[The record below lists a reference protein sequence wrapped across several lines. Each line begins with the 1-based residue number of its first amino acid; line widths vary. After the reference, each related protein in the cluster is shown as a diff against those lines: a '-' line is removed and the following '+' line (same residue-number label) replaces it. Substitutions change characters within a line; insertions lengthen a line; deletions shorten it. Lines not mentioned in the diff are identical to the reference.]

1 MIISNTTPIN
11 NLIHLNQLPLL
22 TELFGKIH
30 IPLAVADEL
39 DVVHHNYSAYQKLI
53 ADKQII
59 IKAAANNLLV
69 QQLLPSLHLGEAQ
82 AISLCLELQAKLF
95 LIDDKDGR
103 TVAALNKIP
112 AAGTLGILL
121 RAKKEGLIPSIKPL
135 IDKLRLEHHFW
146 IKQDMYEKV
155 LSLSKESQ
163 ES

>member
-22 TELFGKIH
+22 TELFGRIY

-39 DVVHHNYSAYQKLI
+39 DVIHHNYSIYQKLI
-53 ADKQII
+53 ADQQII
-59 IKAAANNLLV
+59 IKAATNNFLV

-103 TVAALNKIP
+103 TVAAVNKIP

-121 RAKKEGLIPSIKPL
+121 RAKKEGLIRSIKPL

-146 IKQDMYEKV
+146 IKQDMYDKV
-155 LSLSKESQ
+155 LNLAKESQ